1 MNIFDDIDIDLENE
15 DDIYG
20 NDQDQIYKSLSKS
33 SLNELDLM
41 IEQEKIKE
49 NQIIESNHT
58 ILDQEL
64 EKENHI

>member
-20 NDQDQIYKSLSKS
+20 NDQDQIYKSLTKS

-49 NQIIESNHT
+49 NQIIEYNHT

>member
-1 MNIFDDIDIDLENE
+1 
-15 DDIYG
+15 
-20 NDQDQIYKSLSKS
+20 
-33 SLNELDLM
+33 M

-49 NQIIESNHT
+49 NQIIECNHT

>member
-49 NQIIESNHT
+49 NQIIECNHT

-64 EKENHI
+64 EKENQI

>member
-33 SLNELDLM
+33 SLNELDLI

-49 NQIIESNHT
+49 NQIIECNHT

>member
-20 NDQDQIYKSLSKS
+20 NDQDQIYKSLTKS

-49 NQIIESNHT
+49 NQIIECNHT